1 MLKICGQSINKRI
14 GIGKLR
20 IYTDNVD
27 VKREKIIDS
36 ESELRKLESA
46 KSEAISRLNM
56 LIDRTTHSI
65 GDKEAAIFEMHKMLL
80 EDASY
85 LEAIRNLITEAKVD
99 ARYAIASVRD
109 KYAEKFR
116 AMDDEFMQT
125 KADDIADVSNSMIDI
140 LNDSK
145 VVADRS
151 PEEEYILWADEIS
164 PSKLMEQDRVML
176 KGLVTAHGSASSH
189 VAILARALNIPYL
202 YNVTCDTLTKNLDI
216 TAIDKLYGN
225 KICIVDGDSESIIF
239 DPDSITLDDY
249 QKKTQSLY
257 VADIELQKYKDME
270 TRTRSMRSLHLY
282 ANLNT
287 LSELDSVNEYTAE
300 GIGLV
305 RSEFMFM
312 GRGDLPSEQEQYE
325 QYKKILQAMDGKPV
339 IIRTID
345 IGADKNIDS
354 IKLPKED
361 NPALGMRAIR
371 VSLAEPDIFRTQ
383 IRALLRA
390 AVYGD
395 LSIMYPLIIT
405 AEEVKEILSIVD
417 SIRLELDAEG
427 EAYGNV
433 CQGVMIETPA
443 AVMISDE
450 LAGLVDF
457 LSIGT
462 NDLTQYTL
470 AIDRQS
476 KTLTQCFDYKH
487 PAVMRMIKMVIDNA
501 HAQGKWVGMC
511 GEIDIDKSWIEYL
524 IGLGI
529 DELSVSPANVLPLRK
544 LISEID

>member
-1 MLKICGQSINKRI
+1 MI
-14 GIGKLR
+14 
-20 IYTDNVD
+20 V
-27 VKREKIIDS
+27 
-36 ESELRKLESA
+36 
-46 KSEAISRLNM
+46 
-56 LIDRTTHSI
+56 DRTTHSI

-151 PEEEYILWADEIS
+151 PEGEYILWANEIS

-202 YNVTCDTLTKNLDI
+202 YNVTCDTLAKNLDI

-257 VADIELQKYKDME
+257 GADIELQKYKDME
-270 TRTRSMRSLHLY
+270 TRTRSMKSLHLY

-395 LSIMYPLIIT
+395 LSIMYPLIIS